1 MLCLKLQLA
10 SHASNERSVLRPLLH
25 GAPLVVVGGGAT
37 MVEAVAT
44 AVTAAGT
51 TGDCTQKLHV
61 LHEHRGQWLPE
72 YSSEHHAS
80 QFSTEPSSAENGAQ
94 ALGGL

>member
-1 MLCLKLQLA
+1 M
-10 SHASNERSVLRPLLH
+10 RPELH

-51 TGDCTQKLHV
+51 TDGCVQKLHV
-61 LHEHRGQWLPE
+61 LHEQRGQWLPE
-72 YSSEHHAS
+72 
-80 QFSTEPSSAENGAQ
+80 
-94 ALGGL
+94 

>member
-1 MLCLKLQLA
+1 MALSSLYSAQPSHDLQRQKSHADVLCLKLQLA
-10 SHASNERSVLRPLLH
+10 SHASNERSVLRPELH

-51 TGDCTQKLHV
+51 ADGCVQKPHV

-72 YSSEHHAS
+72 
-80 QFSTEPSSAENGAQ
+80 
-94 ALGGL
+94 